1 MISTQEKMGF
11 FAENSG
17 WIRPLVA
24 ALILMIGPKT
34 AQNFGGMSSEYLIPI
49 CSLAALVAVVFAGFK
64 ARMTHT
70 LSAKIVSHLAV
81 LTCLFLLAVQF
92 FRSV

>member
-1 MISTQEKMGF
+1 MISTQEKTGF
-11 FAENSG
+11 FADNSG

-24 ALILMIGPKT
+24 ALILMVGPKM
-34 AQNFGGMSSEYLIPI
+34 AQTFGGFSSDYLIPI

-64 ARMTHT
+64 ARMTYT

-81 LTCLFLLAVQF
+81 LACLFLLAVQF